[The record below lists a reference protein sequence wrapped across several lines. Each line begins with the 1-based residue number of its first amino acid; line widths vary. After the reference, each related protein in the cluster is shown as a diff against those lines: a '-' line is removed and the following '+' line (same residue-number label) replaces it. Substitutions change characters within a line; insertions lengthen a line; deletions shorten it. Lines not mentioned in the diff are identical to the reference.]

1 MQDAQLQPK
10 FVHLRCHSEYSIVD
24 GTVRIE
30 DYVNYA
36 SKDQMPAEKSAQR
49 PANDTGSIRVEGFV
63 RIFDPNTKEKFVEQ
77 RA

>member
-1 MQDAQLQPK
+1 MNENTQQKNQVPQ
-10 FVHLRCHSEYSIVD
+10 E
-24 GTVRIE
+24 
-30 DYVNYA
+30 
-36 SKDQMPAEKSAQR
+36 QR